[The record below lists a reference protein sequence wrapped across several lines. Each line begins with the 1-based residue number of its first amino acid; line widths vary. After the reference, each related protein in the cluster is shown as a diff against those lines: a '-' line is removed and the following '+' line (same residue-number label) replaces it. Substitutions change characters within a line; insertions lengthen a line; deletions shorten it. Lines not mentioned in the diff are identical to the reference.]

1 MTLENLIEDRINLI
15 EKSKSIYFSQK
26 EQLKFGINFIYYISI
41 FFLVL
46 GIIIAFLSSIQISTF
61 SDRWMKSGL
70 FYVCTAGFLFKVF
83 GYAKYLV
90 LEKHKLYLKQ
100 ILNKKTNTEGL
111 VSDSLNE
118 ELEKKIKSKIIC
130 FMQILV
136 GSLAFL
142 GGICFMFELEFWKQ
156 FDFII
161 FFTWSIYAILCF
173 SKIQKLKQNI
183 STFNIEFKNVEV

>member
-1 MTLENLIEDRINLI
+1 MTLETLIENRIDLV
-15 EKSKSIYFSQK
+15 EKSKSIYFPQK
-26 EQLKFGINFIYYISI
+26 EQSKFGINFIYYISI

-46 GIIIAFLSSIQISTF
+46 GIIIAILSSMHISTF

-70 FYVCTAGFLFKVF
+70 FYLCTAGFLFKVF

-90 LEKHKLYLKQ
+90 LEKHKVYLKQ

-111 VSDSLNE
+111 LSYSLNE
-118 ELEKKIKSKIIC
+118 ELEEKIKSKTIC

-142 GGICFMFELEFWKQ
+142 GGICFMFELEFWKH

-173 SKIQKLKQNI
+173 STIQKLKQSI
-183 STFNIEFKNVEV
+183 STFKIE